1 MLLVLRGVRRIDEAC
16 VDDPPRGQPQAGIKE
31 LLVDHFKDLRAK
43 LMLLKQMPEL
53 QDRGLIKRAVHQVQ
67 ADELSRS
74 RVLEE
79 EILHARIT
87 QVVRCLKQMYAKH
100 QVQQGVPGNELVEPL
115 RQAFHMSLARLAAK
129 TSFKVCEGELF
140 HSMLRLSY
148 I

>member
-1 MLLVLRGVRRIDEAC
+1 MREATLKDFLSASYGLSCCWPSRGITLVLLVLRGVRRIDEAC

-74 RVLEE
+74 RVL
-79 EILHARIT
+79 
-87 QVVRCLKQMYAKH
+87 
-100 QVQQGVPGNELVEPL
+100 
-115 RQAFHMSLARLAAK
+115 
-129 TSFKVCEGELF
+129 
-140 HSMLRLSY
+140 
-148 I
+148 